1 MHDWGSEDYNVLDA
15 LMDNA
20 GAFYS
25 WFGKVE
31 LNENSTTLTIEVA
44 DDYRYALLPDQRE
57 HPHPAAEPDA
67 ADLGERPRDVAQAH
81 AHGDMTRIRR
91 GFGVVAR
98 SHGLITAGLR
108 HPAIVVR
115 LTAASSRA
123 RRKGQD

>member
-57 HPHPAAEPDA
+57 SVTATLSGVEMILSRMIARKQGNRYDRVFYMDCLDHNWDE
-67 ADLGERPRDVAQAH
+67 AD
-81 AHGDMTRIRR
+81 GDMNSVDLVLQYALW
-91 GFGVVAR
+91 GEEVFA
-98 SHGLITAGLR
+98 
-108 HPAIVVR
+108 
-115 LTAASSRA
+115 
-123 RRKGQD
+123 